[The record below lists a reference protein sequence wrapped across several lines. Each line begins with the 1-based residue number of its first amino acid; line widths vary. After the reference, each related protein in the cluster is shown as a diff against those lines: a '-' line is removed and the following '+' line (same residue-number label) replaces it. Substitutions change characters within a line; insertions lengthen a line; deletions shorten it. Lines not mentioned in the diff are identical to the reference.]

1 MQKLYT
7 HPCRGAHFMFR
18 PSRPKDGM
26 FWPCSTKIR
35 HVSTRAQPKFG
46 MFWPAWPIQM
56 CLTVLE
62 QSKKFFNRARPKK
75 MCSTK
80 FSYVSTSKQ
89 HKLSK
94 LKRYYL
100 CFCSKIVWWFLSE
113 WINYLQFK
121 CLEEMNFLSHF
132 PHLLKYLFEY
142 WVENAKKQS
151 IFEKNFFWLRITA
164 RQPIFFDHAQLH
176 SKYLSTVLEVCFY
189 RARGMFRNCARPKP
203 LSHLF
208 FFVRAMTC
216 ARLWKSKHKVSTSTR
231 ARNCLQK
238 EKILLTKLSL
248 ELDN

>member
-1 MQKLYT
+1 MLDQNSACLD
-7 HPCRGAHFMFR
+7 
-18 PSRPKDGM
+18 S
-26 FWPCSTKIR
+26 
-35 HVSTRAQPKFG
+35 AQPKFG

-80 FSYVSTSKQ
+80 FSYVSTLKQ

-100 CFCSKIVWWFLSE
+100 CFWGKILWWFSSE
-113 WINYLQFK
+113 CNDYLQIKMPWTVEFFLAIFPIFWNT
-121 CLEEMNFLSHF
+121 CLEFESKLPRNSR
-132 PHLLKYLFEY
+132 YLE
-142 WVENAKKQS
+142 KKL
-151 IFEKNFFWLRITA
+151 FWLRITA
-164 RQPIFFDHAQLH
+164 RQSIFFDHAQLH

-189 RARGMFRNCARPKP
+189 CARGMFQSCARPKS

-208 FFVRAMTC
+208 FFGRAMTC